1 MKKILDDFI
10 DWAKFN
16 KWQYNHKNSE
26 SLVLPLELTKRYTII
41 PKEYLEFL
49 KNIEACI
56 SPDEKTWFLD
66 INDFSNNSDSA
77 YKWNEI
83 EEMCVL
89 EAEGDEEWKR
99 EIVEFWDQHIPII
112 FSVKNGYAYYAINVG
127 NKFGTIVYGIEPE
140 FEEVELI
147 ATTFKEFLDGIAKN
161 NIKL

>member
-1 MKKILDDFI
+1 
-10 DWAKFN
+10 
-16 KWQYNHKNSE
+16 
-26 SLVLPLELTKRYTII
+26 
-41 PKEYLEFL
+41 
-49 KNIEACI
+49 
-56 SPDEKTWFLD
+56 
-66 INDFSNNSDSA
+66 
-77 YKWNEI
+77 
-83 EEMCVL
+83 MCVL